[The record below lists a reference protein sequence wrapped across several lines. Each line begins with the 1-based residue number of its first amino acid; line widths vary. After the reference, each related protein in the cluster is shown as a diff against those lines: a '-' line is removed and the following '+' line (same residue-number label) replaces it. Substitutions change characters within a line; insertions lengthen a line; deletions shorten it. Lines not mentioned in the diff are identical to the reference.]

1 MFDDSK
7 LQNNEL
13 NSRDFNLFVY
23 NLPDKSLHKS

>member
-13 NSRDFNLFVY
+13 NSRDFNLFVK
-23 NLPDKSLHKS
+23 NLPNKGLLKS